1 MSGRFPLLSV
11 QVNVAQFVVQSTRN
25 RWPGVDGA
33 LASKPSSASPS
44 IGAVVVVGSME
55 MPRMGRFGSTV
66 LLPVTLTHVACDAVP
81 VPRLKP
87 ICTLPSFVPAIATAG
102 VFGAYFTW
110 LMNERLPSVCLV
122 RFCVD
127 GLFVTYHVTVPFAFA
142 ALPVIVSHTR
152 VVPATRCPQPP
163 LAPAAGQSV
172 PPTIPPR
179 KMSNGRM
186 NDCVSLPQPPFL
198 LVHVAPLAVQ
208 LEMQRDRPQ
217 LLLPCQKR
225 RLVPVPTGSM
235 RE

>member
-1 MSGRFPLLSV
+1 
-11 QVNVAQFVVQSTRN
+11 
-25 RWPGVDGA
+25 
-33 LASKPSSASPS
+33 
-44 IGAVVVVGSME
+44 
-55 MPRMGRFGSTV
+55 
-66 LLPVTLTHVACDAVP
+66 
-81 VPRLKP
+81 
-87 ICTLPSFVPAIATAG
+87 
-102 VFGAYFTW
+102 
-110 LMNERLPSVCLV
+110 MNERLPSVCLV

-179 KMSNGRM
+179 KRSNGRM

-208 LEMQRDRPQ
+208 LEMQRERPP

-235 RE
+235 REEKPAPPRPICHCTGPVGLPLNVAELGPLSCAPPLACGLAAVSKLPLMSPE